1 MNVTPLP
8 LSRPPPNERGD
19 RLMNSTPRRG
29 SIGDA
34 RRRLSVRLFK
44 RLLPVVAL
52 GLLSLV
58 ALWPE
63 LGHDDR
69 TRFGLHV
76 RGLEPQ
82 TGQLTDVHYNG
93 VDDRNRP
100 YTMTASTA
108 HQVSPERVNLTDPK
122 GDVSL
127 DGGAWLMSQA
137 RRGVYAPHDGQL
149 DLTGD
154 VVLYRDDGLTLITD
168 AATIDLHAGAAT
180 GSERVHVEGPF
191 GTLDAQGFAL
201 TDRGG
206 VIQFAGPGRMVLNG
220 ARRND
225 GQRSE
230 SERSDDLRSESQKTG
245 TPK

>member
-1 MNVTPLP
+1 MNVTRLP
-8 LSRPPPNERGD
+8 LAPPGGGDGPRGE
-19 RLMNSTPRRG
+19 RLMNAAPRRAIAG
-29 SIGDA
+29 AA
-34 RRRLSVRLFK
+34 RRSTSVRLAK

-63 LGHDDR
+63 LGRDERSRFALR
-69 TRFGLHV
+69 T

-82 TGQLTDVHYNG
+82 TGQLTDVRYSG
-93 VDDRNRP
+93 VDERDRP

-108 HQVSPERVNLTDPK
+108 HQVSPERVNLTSPK

-127 DGGAWLMSQA
+127 ESGAWLMAQA

-149 DLTGD
+149 DLAGE
-154 VVLYRDDGLTLITD
+154 VVLYRDDGITLVTD
-168 AATIDLHAGAAT
+168 VATLDLRAGAAT
-180 GSERVHVEGPF
+180 GAERVHAEGPF

-206 VIQFAGPGRMVLNG
+206 VIQFTGPGRLVLNG
-220 ARRND
+220 GR
-225 GQRSE
+225 
-230 SERSDDLRSESQKTG
+230 K
-245 TPK
+245 